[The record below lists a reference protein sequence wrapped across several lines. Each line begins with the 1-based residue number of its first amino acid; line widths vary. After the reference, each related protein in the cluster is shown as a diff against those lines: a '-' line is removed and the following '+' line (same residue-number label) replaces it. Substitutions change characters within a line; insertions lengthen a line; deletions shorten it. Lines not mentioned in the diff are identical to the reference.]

1 MVERSE
7 RYASVA
13 KPEEPK
19 DKKRRAWADLLG
31 AGFRANLKHYSFFAP
46 NARRARRKICYVS
59 YQ

>member
-19 DKKRRAWADLLG
+19 DSKRRAWAGLLAAVKIAPTTFCTPT
-31 AGFRANLKHYSFFAP
+31 AGGPACKFQTDYFVFN
-46 NARRARRKICYVS
+46 
-59 YQ
+59 